1 MNKVD
6 KKMYQTNKG
15 FVKGGDLKGEYY
27 VVIIQDLTL
36 LDNIKS
42 DKTFI
47 GVHNVDEYV
56 SLQWYNLYHESKL
69 DIQNDNRGN
78 TFETVTRC
86 SIDFKSHNSYDYNM
100 GNDIARIYWM
110 EQLLPQVYADIFT
123 NAMMYNTRDNNKI
136 EESAR
141 QLNEALKQ

>member
-1 MNKVD
+1 
-6 KKMYQTNKG
+6 
-15 FVKGGDLKGEYY
+15 
-27 VVIIQDLTL
+27 
-36 LDNIKS
+36 
-42 DKTFI
+42 
-47 GVHNVDEYV
+47 
-56 SLQWYNLYHESKL
+56 
-69 DIQNDNRGN
+69 
-78 TFETVTRC
+78 
-86 SIDFKSHNSYDYNM
+86 M